1 MEVNFAKFSKTKLED
16 NKTSLEDFSMQY
28 ATKDTGVEL
37 RVKMKQKIGF
47 KTMAGLFL
55 VFLIIIVGLIAGM
68 FIMNIQSLKK
78 QNLNFE

>member
-1 MEVNFAKFSKTKLED
+1 MDFIVI
-16 NKTSLEDFSMQY
+16 FSMQY
-28 ATKDTGVEL
+28 AKSQTKDSGVEL